1 MKKVKIRVNTIK
13 YSNSPT
19 SLSIIPN
26 TKNSDKTYW
35 SFKSTMKAGEDDE
48 VWFVYV
54 VYSSG
59 STFGTASGNVA
70 YVDVFDSKKEAKACV
85 EKIYEHEK
93 TYKAENSHSDFAWR
107 VFYKKD
113 GKNKTVHASWCGYF
127 ESIEDVGCRHLEIV
141 SQYNRNT

>member
-1 MKKVKIRVNTIK
+1 MKKVKIRVNTVK
-13 YSNSPT
+13 YSDSPT

-26 TKNSDKTYW
+26 TKGSDKTYW
-35 SFKSTMKAGEDDE
+35 SFESTMKAVEDEE

-54 VYSSG
+54 IYSSG
-59 STFGTASGNVA
+59 STFGTAYGNRA

-93 TYKAENSHSDFAWR
+93 AYKDDKSHSNSAWT
-107 VFYKKD
+107 VKYKKD
-113 GKNKTVHASWCGYF
+113 GKNKTVHANWVGYF